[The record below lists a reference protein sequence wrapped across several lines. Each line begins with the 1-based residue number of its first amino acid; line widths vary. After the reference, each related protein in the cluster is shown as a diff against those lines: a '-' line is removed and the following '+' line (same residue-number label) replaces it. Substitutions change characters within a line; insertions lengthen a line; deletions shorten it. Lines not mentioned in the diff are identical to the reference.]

1 MTAQRQENKGLRF
14 KIAGLAAI
22 AGLFFGLAGQ
32 AADVQ
37 AASTERIVVNRHTAL
52 AIDGFDP
59 VAYFTD
65 ADALAGRPDVE
76 ASDRGAIWRFR
87 NEGNRAIY
95 LAHPE
100 IYSPRF
106 GGYDPTDVAR
116 GKPVPGRAQ
125 IWLIRGERLYLFSRE
140 ESRDAFAVAPD
151 RFLDQADEKWPELM
165 ETLSSY

>member
-1 MTAQRQENKGLRF
+1 MTAQRQENKDQRL
-14 KIAGLAAI
+14 KIACLAAI
-22 AGLFFGLAGQ
+22 TGLLAGFLQ
-32 AADVQ
+32 QSTEVRG
-37 AASTERIVVNRHTAL
+37 ASTERIVVNRHTAL

-100 IYSPRF
+100 VYGPRF

-125 IWLIRGERLYLFSRE
+125 IWLIRGERLYLFSRK

-151 RFLDQADEKWPELM
+151 RFLDQADQKWPELM